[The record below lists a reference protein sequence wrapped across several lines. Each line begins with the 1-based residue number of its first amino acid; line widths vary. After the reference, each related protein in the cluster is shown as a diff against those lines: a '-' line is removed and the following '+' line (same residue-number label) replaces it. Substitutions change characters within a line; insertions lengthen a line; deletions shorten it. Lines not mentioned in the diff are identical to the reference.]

1 MEIMME
7 GNIKEYEE
15 WLEVE
20 QWQRMDYEE
29 NHMATVAQLKEQ
41 LTKMKEIAISSKESF
56 SQLAAL
62 AN

>member
-20 QWQRMDYEE
+20 QWQRMDNEE

-41 LTKMKEIAISSKESF
+41 LTKMKEIAISLKESF
-56 SQLAAL
+56 S
-62 AN
+62 